1 MAHWAPSLRVMLFRW
16 WFAMASIPQ
25 CEVDQQMTSN
35 KKTHF
40 ASAIAVLLACTLAS
54 QASAARK
61 AYDVQEVACT
71 DPSDMVCLSWNLQ
84 TAPGGSRTA
93 GMNVTL
99 MEGETISGV
108 IKPKANRYTTTMLRT
123 NPDLEMYIGMGFE
136 PTEQA
141 YTCKVTE
148 NENCRMSGSNLPA
161 FHFKVKAKVDQAGS
175 PLGYAYTTA
184 SN

>member
-1 MAHWAPSLRVMLFRW
+1 MPCGHAAVRDRTIRDSVRSFSPPPHGQLGAVVARRGLSAAVRDGVR
-16 WFAMASIPQ
+16 PQ
-25 CEVDQQMTSN
+25 HEVDQQMTSN
-35 KKTHF
+35 KNTHF
-40 ASAIAVLLACTLAS
+40 ASAIAVLFACTLAS

-61 AYDVQEVACT
+61 AYDVE
-71 DPSDMVCLSWNLQ
+71 
-84 TAPGGSRTA
+84 
-93 GMNVTL
+93 
-99 MEGETISGV
+99 EV

-148 NENCRMSGSNLPA
+148 TESCRMSGSNLPA

>member
-1 MAHWAPSLRVMLFRW
+1 M
-16 WFAMASIPQ
+16 
-25 CEVDQQMTSN
+25 QMMTR
-35 KKTHF
+35 KRTP
-40 ASAIAVLLACTLAS
+40 ITTTMAVLLACTLAS
-54 QASAARK
+54 QAHAARK
-61 AYDVQEVACT
+61 AYDVEEVACT
-71 DPSDMVCLSWNLQ
+71 DPADMVCLSWNLQ

-93 GMNVTL
+93 GLNVTL

-123 NPDLEMYIGMGFE
+123 NPDLEMYIGMGFA

-148 NENCRMSGSNLPA
+148 TENCRMSGSNLPA